1 MRRDVV
7 KLPFAVMVSALLIL
21 TLSWSVQIT
30 AAEGTGKSTPSVS
43 PAHLN
48 LLRLAR
54 QGKLGSAAP
63 TVYKVQGASI
73 EAIAGA
79 KKAADRKVKSQ
90 SDSAASGETRSVFR
104 APDEASRQAMAA
116 SLARHLMNSGVSADG
131 RDLPL
136 LRALNEL
143 NAAGSVSLAST
154 RLQSAT
160 EEGFTPVHES
170 EPNDTWTAAQAIT
183 FGNAVEADGT
193 PDVDVDVYSFE
204 GQAGEYIRLE
214 ASPTGDQGWVT
225 MLLFDPDSLEIYGG
239 LYALE
244 RSAVMD
250 SRIMPP
256 IWGGGNMIGKNLE
269 KSGVYH
275 VMVFTHP
282 GNIVYYRTDAL
293 KADVEEDSSSPVGY
307 RLTLASL
314 PVRPVSGVL
323 MDDLGQTVAGAD
335 ISFWS
340 SDYYNGSRIV
350 SGRDGSFALSLPE
363 GEYWVSVQSPA
374 GSRYPSDQI
383 SQSLTVASGGA
394 KVDLTLK
401 SGVIFSGRVVEDRGP
416 AVAWAGFS
424 LSDEK
429 NYQYRWASAD
439 SNGEFS
445 LAVFPGTFNLYIYPG
460 WQYPNQP
467 VTQGVQVQADMRYD
481 ITIDTGKRVSG
492 RVLGPDGAVLGQA
505 EIVFQGVS
513 DTRYAYADDNG
524 QYMVALP
531 AGDYS
536 VTVIPAER
544 SNVPPQA
551 LGGISMQSGDL
562 ALDLQLK
569 AGAVLTGLVVD
580 DRGNAVPDAQINLWY
595 DYWSVYNA
603 DTTLIKREDPS
614 GYYSYNYQV
623 YNRTVYTGEDGR
635 WQAAVV
641 PGAWTTEVVA
651 PWNYPAQAVKAGS
664 YTLAVNDRVE
674 TPRAELYYGVTFSG
688 RVVLADGSPLAYEGF
703 YMYTGGDIYYI
714 YDRDGNIVKPE
725 NPEPF
730 YSYWV
735 YTEYDG
741 SFNVQ
746 VMPAA
751 SYTLQFSGRADKDGY
766 PGQTVE
772 NVDLSIDRQMTF
784 NLQSG
789 YLVSGRVTT
798 SDGAGLEGSYLNFI
812 GQDINSTGA
821 QAWTNYDG
829 YWAVRV
835 LPGDYSLAVEPVAGY
850 FPDSSLYNLPVKSDL
865 KFDLVFKPGVW
876 VGGRVIDRNGK
887 PVAGAMVHAMQ
898 TVSSDSDTLF
908 HILPVSYVMEKISLQ
923 GEEDGTASDGT
934 GKADLIMPIF
944 RADPYFAW
952 TDENGYWEMSVKPGI
967 YDLYVSPGWEYASLY
982 KPGMDLSAD
991 TKLELV
997 VDLSEI
1003 RISGRV
1009 EDENGHPADSV
1020 LVSAYDPATGGNVST
1035 WTDSDGRYEFMLP
1048 AGNYEVVLDGAKN
1061 SGLQVVQDVN
1071 IESDRSLNFRMGQGL
1086 LDGDD
1091 PGQPT
1096 LPKAFALSQNYPNPF
1111 NPSTTIQYDLPEAG
1125 HVQIRVFNIRGN
1137 VVATLVNGEEE
1148 AGVHVVQ
1155 WDGREESGRT
1165 VSSGVYFYRMET
1177 ASFSRIRKM
1186 VLLK

>member
-7 KLPFAVMVSALLIL
+7 KLPVAVLVSALLIL
-21 TLSWSVQIT
+21 TLSWSAQIV
-30 AAEGTGKSTPSVS
+30 AAEGAAKSTPSVS

-79 KKAADRKVKSQ
+79 KKAADRKVKPRAE
-90 SDSAASGETRSVFR
+90 DVGNAEVRSVFR

-116 SLARHLMNSGVSADG
+116 SLARHLMTSGVSADG

-143 NAAGSVSLAST
+143 NSAGSAGAAST
-154 RLQSAT
+154 RLQNAAD
-160 EEGFTPVHES
+160 EGFTPVHEN
-170 EPNDTWTAAQAIT
+170 EPNDTWSAAQAIT
-183 FGNAVEADGT
+183 FGSAVEADGV

-225 MLLFDPDSLEIYGG
+225 MLLFDPDSLEINGG

-244 RSAVMD
+244 RSATID

-256 IWGGGNMIGKNLE
+256 IWGGGNMFGRNLE
-269 KSGVYH
+269 KSGAYH
-275 VMVFTHP
+275 VVVITHP
-282 GNIVYYRTDAL
+282 GHIVYYRADGLKTDA
-293 KADVEEDSSSPVGY
+293 EEDLSSPVGY

-323 MDDLGQTVAGAD
+323 MDDLGQTVAGAE

-340 SDYYNGSRIV
+340 SDYYNGSRIA
-350 SGRDGSFALSLPE
+350 SGRDGSFALNLPE

-416 AVAWAGFS
+416 AVPWAGFS
-424 LSDEK
+424 LSDNK

-445 LAVFPGTFNLYIYPG
+445 LAVFPGTFDLYVYPG

-467 VTQGVQVQADMRYD
+467 VTQGLSVQADTRYD
-481 ITIDTGKRVSG
+481 IVIDTGKRVSG
-492 RVLGPDGAVLGQA
+492 RVLGPDGAILAQA
-505 EIVFQGVS
+505 EIIFQGVP
-513 DTRYAYADDNG
+513 DTRYAYADENG
-524 QYMVALP
+524 RYMAALA
-531 AGDYS
+531 AGEYS
-536 VTVIPAER
+536 VTVIPAGQ
-544 SNVPPQA
+544 SSVPPQVM
-551 LGGISMQSGDL
+551 GGISMRSEDL
-562 ALDLQLK
+562 TLDLQLK

-580 DRGNAVPDAQINLWY
+580 DRGNAVPDAQVNLWY
-595 DYWSVYNA
+595 DYWSGSNP
-603 DTTLIKREDPS
+603 DTDPIKREDAS
-614 GYYSYNYQV
+614 GYNSYNYQV
-623 YNRTVYTGEDGR
+623 YNRTVYTGVDGR

-641 PGAWTTEVVA
+641 PGTWTAEIVA

-664 YTLAVNDRVE
+664 YTLAASDRVE
-674 TPRAELYYGVTFSG
+674 TPRAELYYGVSFSG

-714 YDRDGNIVKPE
+714 YDSNGNIVKPE

-741 SFNVQ
+741 SFKVQ

-772 NVDLSIDRQMTF
+772 NVDLSIDRQMTVS
-784 NLQSG
+784 LQSG

-821 QAWTNYDG
+821 QVWTNYDG

-850 FPDSSLYNLPVKSDL
+850 FPDSSRYNLQVKSDI

-898 TVSSDSDTLF
+898 PVSSDADTLF
-908 HILPVSYVMEKISLQ
+908 RILPVSYVMEKITLQ
-923 GEEDGTASDGT
+923 GEEDSTAGDGDDRS
-934 GKADLIMPIF
+934 DLIMPIF

-967 YDLYVSPGWEYASLY
+967 YDLYVYPGWEYASLY
-982 KPGMDLSAD
+982 KPGMDLNAD
-991 TKLELV
+991 TRLELV

-1003 RISGRV
+1003 RVSGRV

-1061 SGLQVVQDVN
+1061 SGLQVIQDVN
-1071 IESDRSLNFRMGQGL
+1071 IEADRSLNFRMGEGL
-1086 LDGDD
+1086 LDGDE
-1091 PGQPT
+1091 PGQPN
-1096 LPKAFALSQNYPNPF
+1096 LPKAFALAQNHPNPF

-1125 HVQIRVFNIRGN
+1125 HVQIRVFDIRGR
-1137 VVATLVNGEEE
+1137 VVSTLVDRQEE

-1155 WDGREESGRT
+1155 WNGREDSGRT
-1165 VSSGVYFYRMET
+1165 LSSGVYFYRMET